1 MPRKRPVAPSP
12 LPARLR
18 RALAV
23 VGGRIRSSEE
33 DSMAV
38 KPIPE
43 GYHTYTPYFVLEGAS
58 DFIEFVKKAFG
69 GEEIYRFPAPG
80 GKVGHAEVRVGDSVI
95 MLADTN
101 PEFPPS
107 KMVSYLYVP
116 DVDATYKKALAV
128 GARSQREPANQFYG
142 DRVCTV
148 TDRWGNSWS
157 IGTHVEDVP
166 PDEMERRMKAQ
177 KK

>member
-1 MPRKRPVAPSP
+1 
-12 LPARLR
+12 
-18 RALAV
+18 
-23 VGGRIRSSEE
+23 
-33 DSMAV
+33 MAV

-43 GYHTYTPYFVLEGAS
+43 GYHTFTPYFVVEGAS
-58 DFIEFVKKAFG
+58 NFIDFVKDAFG
-69 GEEIYRFPAPG
+69 GQEMYRFQAPG
-80 GKVGHAEVRVGDSVI
+80 GKVGHAEMRVGDSVL
-95 MLADTN
+95 MLADTTA
-101 PEFPPS
+101 EFSPS

-116 DVDATYKKALAV
+116 DVDATYKKALAA

-142 DRVCTV
+142 DRVATV
-148 TDRWGNSWS
+148 TDRWGNTWS